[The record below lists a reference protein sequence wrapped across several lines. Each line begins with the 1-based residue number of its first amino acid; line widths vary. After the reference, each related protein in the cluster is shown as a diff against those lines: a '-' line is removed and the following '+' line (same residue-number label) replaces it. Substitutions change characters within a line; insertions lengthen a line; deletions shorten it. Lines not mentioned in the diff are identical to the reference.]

1 MKKRFFAG
9 LLACLMVVGLLPL
22 SMLLKPVSAKAATG
36 KTQIFDVNN
45 YTLDKVGSANKEIKI
60 NDSFTIWSYSDTEI
74 QACDKITWDDGYSAT
89 KKLWVGSSAKK
100 DSKGISSCI
109 QFNISGNA
117 TVKVWFSAASKDRV
131 LGIYAED
138 DLKPKTP
145 SFSYRIPEDEL
156 NKPLYKE
163 FKIENKSEQP
173 FYVGFNKNK
182 TYIYKIEVVEESAS
196 KPVVEPT
203 VKPVEKTS
211 YSVVVNSSNGKK
223 NETVEDGAT
232 IGLTTDTTNF
242 LYWINSNGKIVSR
255 KANDTIT
262 VYYEDEYTAVY
273 EEEAVVKYM
282 TAYGKV
288 YKSVPVSQFN
298 VNEKVAGPVR
308 YGYNFTDW
316 KTSASDIKKAI
327 DNNEK
332 VIIVEPGYESADK
345 SFKVTIDTTALT
357 NGIKENKTPKINEVV
372 KASTDSSEFAYWVD
386 DNNNVL
392 SYNSTYYFFANRNI
406 NVKAVK
412 KTADVSPKGVISLVD
427 KGTNEVGDSVVIFEY
442 TIPSTCTVKFAGV
455 VASPTKD
462 KLTRSTA
469 EYVGGDAFS
478 GSTTY
483 RYTITKTKGMDTWYV
498 LPVLEYVDGTQV
510 KSVLWNTP
518 VEF

>member
-22 SMLLKPVSAKAATG
+22 SMLLKPVSAKAAAG
-36 KTQIFDVNN
+36 KTYVFNTEKIGENPHHEQIVDNFFEIYNWDSSK
-45 YTLDKVGSANKEIKI
+45 KVTKAGYATKINTTDTKESWGDCFKFGATSVVADNGVPSNFYIKFVTSASANIDIKWTMNSKKGPRYIAIVNEKGDTVAKQEVTSNKAAREIKCKL
-60 NDSFTIWSYSDTEI
+60 E
-74 QACDKITWDDGYSAT
+74 SAGT
-89 KKLWVGSSAKK
+89 YYVICLEGDV
-100 DSKGISSCI
+100 
-109 QFNISGNA
+109 
-117 TVKVWFSAASKDRV
+117 V
-131 LGIYAED
+131 IY
-138 DLKPKTP
+138 
-145 SFSYRIPEDEL
+145 
-156 NKPLYKE
+156 NM
-163 FKIENKSEQP
+163 
-173 FYVGFNKNK
+173 
-182 TYIYKIEVVEESAS
+182 EVVEESAS

-223 NETVEDGAT
+223 NETVEDGAK
-232 IGLTTDTTNF
+232 IDLTTDTTNF

-316 KTSASDIKKAI
+316 KTSASDIKKSI

-357 NGIKENKTPKINEVV
+357 NGTKENKTPKINEVV

-427 KGTNEVGDSVVIFEY
+427 KGTNEAGDSVVIFEY

>member
-22 SMLLKPVSAKAATG
+22 SMLLKPVSAKAAGTHTFEAATLVDIDSNQYTDYGQEIKEVTG
-36 KTQIFDVNN
+36 FFKFYSCKGSKTASKKWSGEG
-45 YTLDKVGSANKEIKI
+45 TLDKKYFSFNGKAEYVKE
-60 NDSFTIWSYSDTEI
+60 
-74 QACDKITWDDGYSAT
+74 T
-89 KKLWVGSSAKK
+89 KKLKGVAEFTVENAATVTIWWYSGGTNRNMAIYSMENENLKEVVASNETRK
-100 DSKGISSCI
+100 DFFVTSLIVKTGGTYYLGSKG
-109 QFNISGNA
+109 GN
-117 TVKVWFSAASKDRV
+117 
-131 LGIYAED
+131 
-138 DLKPKTP
+138 
-145 SFSYRIPEDEL
+145 
-156 NKPLYKE
+156 N
-163 FKIENKSEQP
+163 N
-173 FYVGFNKNK
+173 
-182 TYIYKIEVVEESAS
+182 IYKIEVVEESAS

-211 YSVVVNSSNGKK
+211 YSVVVNSSNGEKK
-223 NETVEDGAT
+223 ETVEDGAT
-232 IGLTTDTTNF
+232 IDLTTDKTNF

-273 EEEAVVKYM
+273 EEDAVVKYM

-288 YKSVPVSQFN
+288 YKSVPASQFK
-298 VNEKVAGPVR
+298 VDEKVAGPVR

-345 SFKVTIDTTALT
+345 SFEVTIDTTALT
-357 NGIKENKTPKINEVV
+357 NGTKENKTSKINEVV
-372 KASTDSSEFAYWVD
+372 KASTDSSEFAYWAD

-392 SYNSTYYFFANRNI
+392 SYNATYYFFANRNI

-427 KGTNEVGDSVVIFEY
+427 KGTNKAGDSVVIFEY

-455 VASPTKD
+455 VASPSLD
-462 KLTRSTA
+462 KLTRATA